1 MEIKLVA
8 ACALINEQG
17 KVLINK
23 RPEGKDYAGYWEF
36 PGGKVEEN
44 ETPEE
49 AIIRELKEEINIDVS
64 AACLAPL
71 SFTEKNYEK
80 YYVVVLLYVC
90 RKWEGFMKPMENQE
104 LAWTFPNDIADY
116 KVLPAD
122 KSFFSTLRDLIQVL
136 LIYQKNQRGLSWLT
150 QVLVVLV
157 GLHDTSNR

>member
-1 MEIKLVA
+1 MKDENEPFQNA
-8 ACALINEQG
+8 PPASNCAP
-17 KVLINK
+17 
-23 RPEGKDYAGYWEF
+23 RTF
-36 PGGKVEEN
+36 PSKEEAVVDTAVDFGGKVEEN

-122 KSFFSTLRDLIQVL
+122 KSFFATLRDLI
-136 LIYQKNQRGLSWLT
+136 
-150 QVLVVLV
+150 
-157 GLHDTSNR
+157 